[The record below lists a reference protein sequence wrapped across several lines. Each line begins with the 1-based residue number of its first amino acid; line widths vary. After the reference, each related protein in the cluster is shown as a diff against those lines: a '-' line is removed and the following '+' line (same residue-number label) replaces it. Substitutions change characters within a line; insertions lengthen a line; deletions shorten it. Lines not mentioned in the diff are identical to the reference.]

1 MCVSLTLPDLPDLPA
16 TRRPPA
22 PPLPRPRGPLSARMI
37 ALLQPDPAPAM
48 PVEPGDPLGEDAQL
62 GLYVAYELHYRGFAG
77 VDPEAE
83 WDPAVLALRRGLETR
98 FEAALRALVD
108 PHADTLALR
117 DELEALAAPPG
128 NTGPSA
134 YLLRHPNRT
143 RLREL
148 MAHRSMYHLK
158 EADPQAFVLPR
169 LTGAVKTLV
178 AGVEFD
184 EYGGGDPARSHSRLF
199 AELMGDLD
207 LDPTYG
213 AYLDV
218 VPAPMLALVNLMS
231 WCGLH
236 RRLRGALI
244 GQLALVE
251 LSSPLSSQRMVRV
264 LQAHGCGPAAERFYA
279 EHVVADAVHER
290 VMREAIAEAITAEPE
305 LTADVLFGI
314 RAALLLEQRL
324 DEHLL
329 AAWRAGRS
337 SLHQAI

>member
-1 MCVSLTLPDLPDLPA
+1 VTATTSDLVL
-16 TRRPPA
+16 TRRGDTPA
-22 PPLPRPRGPLSARMI
+22 LPNARGPVSARLL
-37 ALLQPDPAPAM
+37 ALLRDELQPAM
-48 PVEPGDPLGEDAQL
+48 PIELGDALGDDIQL
-62 GLYVAYELHYRGFAG
+62 ALYVAYELHYRGFAG

-83 WDPAVLALRRGLETR
+83 WDPAVLELRRGLEAW

-108 PHADTLALR
+108 PDGDAAVLRAELDALS
-117 DELEALAAPPG
+117 APPG

-134 YLLRHPNRT
+134 YLLRHPNRS
-143 RLREL
+143 RLRE
-148 MAHRSMYHLK
+148 MIAHRSMYHLK

-169 LTGAVKTLV
+169 LSGPVKTLV
-178 AGVEFD
+178 ASVEFD
-184 EYGGGDPARSHSRLF
+184 EYGGGDPRRSHSVLF
-199 AELMGDLD
+199 ANLMRDLD
-207 LDPTYG
+207 LDPSYG

-218 VPAPMLALVNLMS
+218 MPAPMLALVNLMS

-236 RRLRGALI
+236 RRMRGALV

-264 LQAHGCGPAAERFYA
+264 LQAHDCGPAAELFYA

-290 VMREAIAEAITAEPE
+290 VMREAIAELITVEPD

-314 RAALLLEQRL
+314 RAALVLEGRL

-329 AAWRAGRS
+329 GAWQAGRS
-337 SLHQAI
+337 SLRQEI